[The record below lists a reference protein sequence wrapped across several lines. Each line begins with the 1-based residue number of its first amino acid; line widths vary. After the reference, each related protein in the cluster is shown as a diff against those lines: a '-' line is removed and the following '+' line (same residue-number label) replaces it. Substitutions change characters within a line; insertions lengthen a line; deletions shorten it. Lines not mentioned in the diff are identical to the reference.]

1 MMESGTGSVVGPSAL
16 PDINTRI
23 ASRVL
28 SLRTQQGLSL
38 DALSSR
44 SGVSRS
50 MLSLIERGESS
61 STAVILEKVATGLG
75 LPLAALF
82 DVARSVGGPVS
93 RRFERAAW
101 RDPQS
106 GYVRCN
112 ISPPEVASP
121 IQIVDVT
128 LPAGAH
134 VAYETGARHINIH
147 QQIWIQRGRVEVTVG
162 SVTYKLSE
170 DDCLAMQLN
179 EPTAFRN
186 RTRHSARYIVVVVT
200 DHSRVQRK

>member
-1 MMESGTGSVVGPSAL
+1 MMDDAAASAL
-16 PDINTRI
+16 GNAASPNINARI
-23 ASRVL
+23 AHRVL
-28 SLRTQQGLSL
+28 SLRTQLGLSL

-61 STAVILEKVATGLG
+61 PTAVILEKVATGLG

-82 DVARSVGGPVS
+82 DVAQSSGPVA
-93 RRFERAAW
+93 RGADRVTW

-106 GYVRCN
+106 GYVRSN
-112 ISPPEVASP
+112 ISPPDVASP

-134 VAYETGARHINIH
+134 VAYETGARDASIH
-147 QQIWIQRGRVEVTVG
+147 QQIWVQRGRIEVTVG
-162 SVTYKLSE
+162 SNTYRLSQ
-170 DDCLAMQLN
+170 DDCLAMQLS

-186 RTRHSARYIVVVVT
+186 RTRQSARYIVVIAT
-200 DHSRVQRK
+200 EHARVQRK

>member
-1 MMESGTGSVVGPSAL
+1 MMEDNTDAAVGSHAL

-23 ASRVL
+23 AQRVL

-44 SGVSRS
+44 TGVSRS

-61 STAVILEKVATGLG
+61 PTAVILEKVATGLG

-82 DVARSVGGPVS
+82 DIAPSAGGPVS
-93 RRFERAAW
+93 RRADRTAW

-106 GYVRCN
+106 GYIRCN
-112 ISPPEVASP
+112 ISPPEVASA
-121 IQIVDVT
+121 IQIVEVT

-134 VAYETGARHINIH
+134 VAYETGARDVNIH
-147 QQIWIQRGRVEVTVG
+147 QQIWLQRGRIEVSVG
-162 SVTYKLSE
+162 NVTYKLSQ

-186 RTRHSARYIVVVVT
+186 RTRQSARYIVVIAT
-200 DHSRVQRK
+200 DHSRAQRK